1 MFEPLLAVIRRA
13 ALFGARRPFFAIA
26 IGVALVAISSYLVP
40 SLKISTSRRDLVS
53 KENPLQARTLD
64 FDDRFGYTSSPVIV
78 VSGQSAEQRRKV
90 VDALEVELEKVPDLD
105 KRVLGRVGPRDVAE
119 VLLFADPDAIAK
131 AIPAD
136 SGPVGAK
143 LERGLAGW
151 AAILRDE
158 MKRGLEGEAA
168 DEKKTNEGLERLGT
182 MFEAMGD
189 ELDGKSGLTRMS
201 DLAPDSKDQPFAR
214 GLDEQG
220 YLAGDGEHHLVALFP
235 SLSGDEGF
243 ELRPV
248 VERIRAARDKAIET
262 AKAEGV
268 TAVTADVTGVPALAV
283 DELEMV
289 QKDLA
294 TTTIA
299 STLAI
304 IITLYWAFRSF
315 RQSMVSFLPL
325 GFGTIV
331 TFGVIQLTLGHLNL
345 ITASFASVLLGIGD
359 FGVHVQAR
367 YSELLRQGTPS
378 KEAMEQSL
386 LKSGPG
392 LVIATLTT
400 GVAFLTTMATEFT
413 AFAEL
418 GLITT
423 VGLVLMLAGTYLLV
437 PPAMLLLLGSQP
449 RPAPELQ
456 GFRAIERFVR
466 RWPRAI
472 LGVAAAVTVFFAIFI
487 PRVEFNGRYF
497 DFLPKTTE
505 SARALTE
512 LQKDEVVSPFVA
524 NVRATSIEEARDFAE
539 RLRDLPT
546 VSSVETPSDLLPSL
560 DGGRLES
567 LKKLVTLL
575 GKEDGAADYVAAQKK
590 TVDRAE
596 LTKELAE
603 LQDLLDE
610 VGFALGSAERDR
622 KALDGAKAKLKA
634 LRDRV
639 QAAPQERLDA
649 LQSDTFAILARA
661 YDTARRV
668 VERGA
673 YSPADLPPLFHHR
686 FVSKDGA
693 EVALF
698 VHPKGDIWDVPI
710 ADKFTADVSS
720 VSPTASGIATTLGEH
735 PKMIVRG
742 FQRSTVLAALLVT
755 VILYLGFRRWLD
767 VAGSTIPLI
776 VGAVVMCGAMPLMG
790 LAFTHATV
798 VVVPLLLG
806 LGLEASAHM
815 IHRYRESAEENGG
828 VAKLSDLLSGTGSAV
843 FVGTLTTVWGFTV
856 MLFAE
861 YKAMFYLGLLMTI
874 GKGAALAASLL
885 VLPALLVVLKKA
897 K

>member
-1 MFEPLLAVIRRA
+1 MLERLLAPIRRA
-13 ALFGARRPFFAIA
+13 ALLGARRPFLAIA
-26 IGVALVAISSYLVP
+26 IGVAMVAFASYLIP
-40 SLKISTSRRDLVS
+40 KLHISTSRRDLVS
-53 KENPLQARTLD
+53 SENPLQKRTLE

-78 VSGQSAEQRRKV
+78 VSGKTAEERRKV
-90 VDALEVELEKVPDLD
+90 VDALERELEKVPDLD
-105 KRVLGRVGPRDVAE
+105 QRVLGRVGPKDVAE

-131 AIPAD
+131 TIPTE

-151 AAILRDE
+151 AELLRDE
-158 MKRGLEGEAA
+158 LQRGLEKGAPDDA
-168 DEKKTNEGLERLGT
+168 KTKEGLERLGS
-182 MFEAMGD
+182 MFDAMGAELENGGGLSRLD
-189 ELDGKSGLTRMS
+189 E
-201 DLAPDSKDQPFAR
+201 LAPDKGEQTFAR
-214 GLDEQG
+214 GLDDKG
-220 YLAGDGEHHLVALFP
+220 YLAGDGEHHLVAMVPALT
-235 SLSGDEGF
+235 GDEGF
-243 ELRPV
+243 ELKPI
-248 VERIRAARDKAIET
+248 VEKIRGARDVALAE
-262 AKAEGV
+262 AKVEG
-268 TAVTADVTGVPALAV
+268 VTADVTGVPALAT

-289 QKDLA
+289 QRDLA
-294 TTTIA
+294 KTTIA

-359 FGVHVQAR
+359 FGVHIQAR
-367 YSELLRQGTPS
+367 YSELLRKGMPS
-378 KEAMEQSL
+378 KEAMEASL

-449 RPAPELQ
+449 RPAPELT

-466 RWPRAI
+466 TWPRAI
-472 LGVAAAVTVFFAIFI
+472 IGTAVAITLGFLVFI

-497 DFLPKTTE
+497 EFLPKTTE
-505 SARALTE
+505 SARALRE
-512 LQKDEVVSPFVA
+512 LQDDAVVSPFVA
-524 NVRATSIEEARDFAE
+524 NVRATSIEEARVFAE
-539 RLRDLPT
+539 KLRALPS
-546 VSSVETPSDLLPSL
+546 VASVETPSDMLPSL
-560 DGGRLES
+560 EQGRLEA
-567 LKKLVTLL
+567 LKKLVSVL
-575 GKEDGAADYVAAQKK
+575 GKEGGPADYQAAHKAP
-590 TVDRAE
+590 VDRAE
-596 LTKELAE
+596 VSKQLSELSDVLEEVAYTLRQADKDAKPAE
-603 LQDLLDE
+603 E
-610 VGFALGSAERDR
+610 
-622 KALDGAKAKLKA
+622 AKAKLAK
-634 LRDRV
+634 LRTLV
-639 QAAPQERLDA
+639 AEVPQAKLDA
-649 LQSDTFAILARA
+649 LQSETFGILARA
-661 YDTARRV
+661 YETARRV
-668 VERGA
+668 AERGSYA
-673 YSPADLPPLFHHR
+673 PADLPALFHHR
-686 FVSKDGA
+686 FVSKDGT

-698 VHPKGDIWDVPI
+698 VHPKGDIWDVPT
-710 ADKFTADVSS
+710 AEKFTADVTS
-720 VSPTASGIATTLGEH
+720 VSPSASGIATTLAEH

-742 FQRSTVLAALLVT
+742 FQRSTLLAAALVL

-767 VAGSTIPLI
+767 VVGSAVPLVI
-776 VGAVVMCGAMPLMG
+776 GAVVMCGAMPLLG
-790 LAFTHATV
+790 IGFTHANV
-798 VVVPLLLG
+798 VIVPLLLG

-828 VAKLSDLLSGTGSAV
+828 VAKLSDLLSGAGSAV

-861 YKAMFYLGLLMTI
+861 YRAMYWMGVLMTI

-885 VLPALLVVLKKA
+885 VLPALLVVMKKA